1 MFGAACKTER
11 IVCSPADYS
20 GCVIDDVQIL
30 GNEALSDDTIEAKIA
45 SAPTGGTFEAIPLIG
60 VVDALTL
67 QYERFDRFV
76 FERDLER
83 IARLYRAKGYYDV
96 VVRAGRV
103 RRIDSHKSDPENK
116 DVSHVRLLVEV
127 EVQEGEPILV
137 EAVNL
142 ELAGEPTGD
151 KESVDAARDAK
162 NYLKVGQ
169 IFREEDY
176 ETARERIKRTL
187 TERGFAHARVEP
199 KASVDVKRRRASVS
213 YTIWLGPICTFGKV
227 DILGLKG
234 GRDELPEWQVRP
246 AVGIKQGARYNSKA
260 LEEAEIALSALGV
273 FGSIS
278 VTPVLQ
284 PEKTAP
290 EPPKPP
296 PVDRET
302 LDREPPEPPPP
313 PETLPTEIPI
323 VVRVQPSYLGAWK
336 AGGGFELGDQ
346 VAVRAVGGWSYK
358 DATNALDRISLDARF
373 RGVIYPWRISSFAS
387 GDARFLPELKLRV
400 QYSLPFPGDPA
411 GSLLAQTTVSY
422 GLEANHD
429 PPSEE
434 EFAKNKDIPV
444 EILLEHRQGYERRF
458 FRSRLLLG
466 VYGYVAYSSPFLF
479 PFDTAVD
486 SSPLVITYV
495 DLFAQV
501 DLRMNREGRPER
513 IKPAMGI
520 LTSVD
525 FQVGGA
531 FGGDATDLRVK
542 PELRWFAPLGKHLV
556 LAGRAAFGLLYT
568 IDNTYGFLLD
578 RAVPAEQALI
588 DTGATAERR
597 AILRDQEILAKRAF
611 FSGGPSSN
619 RGYGFNEIGP
629 STVVNDKGLTTD
641 DPSAIGGRS
650 LWEMSLELRFPI
662 YRTWGGSAFV
672 DASDVTAAFA
682 DFRLDHPHLSTG
694 LGVNYDSPIGPFR
707 IDFGFRIPYAQV
719 IGEET
724 VRDCTG
730 DEDREV
736 TWDCQNLIIEEA
748 EPLTLGGVPLA
759 ISIAIGNAF

>member
-1 MFGAACKTER
+1 MSSVACKTER
-11 IVCSPADYS
+11 IVCSAADYS
-20 GCVIDDVQIL
+20 GCVIDDVQIQ
-30 GNEALSDDTIEAKIA
+30 GNEALSDETIEAKIA

-83 IARLYRAKGYYDV
+83 IARLYKAKGYYDV

-103 RRIDSHKSDPENK
+103 RRIDKHKPNPDSK

-127 EVQEGEPILV
+127 EVHEGEPILI
-137 EAVNL
+137 EAVSL
-142 ELAGEPTGD
+142 EFDGEPTGD

-169 IFREEDY
+169 VFSEEDY
-176 ETARERIKRTL
+176 EITRERIKRTL

-199 KASVDVKRRRASVS
+199 KASIDARRHRAVVS
-213 YTIWLGPICTFGKV
+213 FTIWLGPICTFGKV
-227 DILGLKG
+227 EILGLKG

-246 AVGIKQGARYNSKA
+246 AVNIEQGAQYNSKA

-278 VTPVLQ
+278 VTPVLK
-284 PEKTAP
+284 PEKAAPQAQLPPAP
-290 EPPKPP
+290 ERK
-296 PVDRET
+296 T
-302 LDREPPEPPPP
+302 LDREPPEPP
-313 PETLPTEIPI
+313 EQLPTEIPI
-323 VVRVQPSYLGAWK
+323 LVRVQPSYLGAWK

-346 VAVRAVGGWSYK
+346 VAIRGVAGWSYK
-358 DATNALDRISLDARF
+358 DATNALDRLSLDGRF
-373 RGVIYPWRISSFAS
+373 RGVIYPWRISTFAS
-387 GDARFLPELKLRV
+387 GGASFLPELKLRV
-400 QYSLPFPGDPA
+400 QYSLPFPADPA
-411 GSLLAQTTVSY
+411 GSLLVQTTVSY
-422 GLEANHD
+422 GLETNHD
-429 PPSEE
+429 APSQE
-434 EFAKNKDIPV
+434 EFEKNKVIPV

-486 SSPLVITYV
+486 SSPLVITYL

-501 DLRMNREGRPER
+501 DLRLNRDGKPER

-542 PELRWFAPLGKHLV
+542 PELRWYAPLGKHLV

-568 IDNTYGFLLD
+568 IDKSYGLLLD
-578 RAVPAEQALI
+578 TPIPADHALEG
-588 DTGATAERR
+588 TSATSERR

-629 STVVNDKGLTTD
+629 HTVVNDNGVTTD
-641 DPSAIGGRS
+641 DPNAIGGRS

-662 YRTWGGSAFV
+662 YRTWGGTAFV

-707 IDFGFRIPYAQV
+707 VDFGFRIPYAQV
-719 IGEET
+719 IGREA

-730 DEDREV
+730 DVERDKS
-736 TWDCQNLIIEEA
+736 WGCANLVIDEA
-748 EPLTLGGVPLA
+748 EPLTLGGVPMA